1 MRDRSRSRVGPAA
14 SAREGEHARRLY
26 FRERDISQIRIRS
39 EYLESAVMIS
49 ARIAN
54 LFSFAPRSRLIA
66 TRTTRGPPR
75 KLRIDAN
82 DASSRDHTLR
92 ARALT
97 STLNAFPRTVL
108 FIRIYVARI
117 TFQLILK
124 CTTLS
129 RLVER
134 GGISARK
141 ERCDY
146 RRATINYTPPGDSGR
161 CTRDI

>member
-92 ARALT
+92 ARA
-97 STLNAFPRTVL
+97 R
-108 FIRIYVARI
+108 
-117 TFQLILK
+117 
-124 CTTLS
+124 
-129 RLVER
+129 
-134 GGISARK
+134 
-141 ERCDY
+141 
-146 RRATINYTPPGDSGR
+146 
-161 CTRDI
+161 